1 MFCVYFTNSN
11 EIDELVKSKC
21 WISVAPLEILDGRN
35 VGEVFLF
42 DMLFYW
48 SPYCPWKDQQLLQKY
63 PEWYRDIFPILN
75 HKQHA
80 YLFNYEWNIVL
91 TVSKLNKVLFQ
102 RREALPTWRTVSER
116 DYVRIAPT
124 PQIWTRNGS
133 ETLKSPIDFDAP
145 FQFKELCDKLE
156 ELV

>member
-1 MFCVYFTNSN
+1 M
-11 EIDELVKSKC
+11 
-21 WISVAPLEILDGRN
+21 
-35 VGEVFLF
+35 
-42 DMLFYW
+42 
-48 SPYCPWKDQQLLQKY
+48 
-63 PEWYRDIFPILN
+63 
-75 HKQHA
+75 
-80 YLFNYEWNIVL
+80 

-124 PQIWTRNGS
+124 PQLWTRNGS
-133 ETLKSPIDFDAP
+133 ETLKSPIDFDSP